1 MTAMLWRNPITIGF
15 VALILVIVAAA
26 TFAIVPETEQVVVLR
41 FEQPIRT
48 VNVWHQGEVFGRT
61 GAGLIARIPFV
72 DKLVWVNKRVLDV
85 DYDNQQVL
93 SSDQLRLEVDAYAR
107 FRIVDPLKAVNATGS
122 TASTEIRV
130 TEALQPLLGTSIRN
144 ELGKQSFA
152 ILLTPERDQ
161 VMDNIQVRLQKLA
174 SQYGVEIVDVRI
186 KHADLPSGSPL
197 DSALQRMSTARKQQ
211 ADTIRAQGQKDA
223 QIIRAQADA
232 DAAQVYA
239 ASFSKDPDFYDFY
252 RAMQSYR
259 HTFGA
264 DGGPAPDGSTSLI
277 MSPNNAYLKQ
287 FEGRAA
293 DRPR

>member
-1 MTAMLWRNPITIGF
+1 MIATLWRNPITIGF
-15 VALILVIVAAA
+15 AALVLVILAAA

-107 FRIVDPLKAVNATGS
+107 FRIIDPLKAVNATGS

-174 SQYGVEIVDVRI
+174 SQYGVQIVDVRI

-264 DGGPAPDGSTSLI
+264 DGGPAPDGSTSLV
-277 MSPNNAYLKQ
+277 MSPNNAYLRQ